1 MSFVDD
7 SSSEEDEP
15 ENKRARTSSPAPVE
29 DPAEEKKYVHVHC
42 LYASSISIDA
52 TQLRARDALWAEFQ
66 ASVANPPTRP
76 PEPAKMVKIVKR
88 FRFAGEDVV

>member
-52 TQLRARDALWAEFQ
+52 T
-66 ASVANPPTRP
+66 
-76 PEPAKMVKIVKR
+76 
-88 FRFAGEDVV
+88 